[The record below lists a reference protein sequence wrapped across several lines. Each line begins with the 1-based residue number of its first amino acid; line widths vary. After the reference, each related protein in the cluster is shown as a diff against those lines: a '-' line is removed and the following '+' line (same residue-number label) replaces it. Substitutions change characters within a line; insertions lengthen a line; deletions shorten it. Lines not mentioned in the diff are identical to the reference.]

1 VTIGSL
7 FSGIGGLELGL
18 ERAGLGP
25 VVWQCERDP
34 FARSIL
40 RKHWPD
46 VPCVEDVHDVW
57 AEPLERAELIC
68 GGFPCQDVSA
78 AGSGA
83 GLAGAR
89 SGLWYEFLRVVD
101 VHQPAVVVVENVT
114 SGQKRWL
121 PHVLEG
127 LEDLGYV
134 CCPLVLPAG
143 RVGAPHLRRRTFV
156 VADTDGECL
165 QLVKQWH
172 EGRGHAVCDEGE
184 AFAVDEGEARHA
196 SDASAWSAGPTLD
209 GVGNGLSR
217 GLDPAEYRSDRF
229 RVLGNA
235 VVPQCAEIIGRL
247 ILAARSARPAE
258 EAAAGGEK

>member
-1 VTIGSL
+1 MTIGSL

-121 PHVLEG
+121 PHVIEG
-127 LEDLGYV
+127 LEELGYIP
-134 CCPLVLPAG
+134 CPVVLSAAE
-143 RVGAPHLRRRTFV
+143 VGAPHLRRRTFV
-156 VADTDGECL
+156 LADTNGGCLRVVQQRHAGRGNSLRDEGQSLDLDDGEA
-165 QLVKQWH
+165 W
-172 EGRGHAVCDEGE
+172 RAAVP
-184 AFAVDEGEARHA
+184 
-196 SDASAWSAGPTLD
+196 SAWRSAPRMD
-209 GVGNGLSR
+209 GVGDGISG
-217 GLDPAEYRSDRF
+217 GLDRRRRCRAI
-229 RVLGNA
+229 GNA
-235 VVPQCAEIIGRL
+235 VVPQVAEVIGRIIVASL
-247 ILAARSARPAE
+247 SEPLREQAVMPWGAP
-258 EAAAGGEK
+258 

>member
-1 VTIGSL
+1 MFAIGSL

-18 ERAGLGP
+18 EQAGVGS

-78 AGSGA
+78 AGRGA

-143 RVGAPHLRRRTFV
+143 RIGAPHLRRRTFV
-156 VADTDGECL
+156 VADTNGDCLRFVEQRTEKRPRVRDERKAVALGDGET
-165 QLVKQWH
+165 
-172 EGRGHAVCDEGE
+172 
-184 AFAVDEGEARHA
+184 RHA
-196 SDASAWSAGPTLD
+196 SAAPAWSVGPALD
-209 GVGNGLSR
+209 RVGDGLPK
-217 GLDPAEYRSDRF
+217 GLDRARRARF
-229 RVLGNA
+229 RALGNA

-247 ILAARSARPAE
+247 IMAAHGVRLREVA
-258 EAAAGGEK
+258 